1 MVRVHQLGSMQ
12 DQTNNSTRRLNLVT
26 IDQTLPRKDDIPEQ
40 TKKVIVLGDNTVKH
54 IRGYDLWK
62 IVRYM

>member
-1 MVRVHQLGSMQ
+1 MVRVHQLGSIR

-54 IRGYDLWK
+54 IRGYDLGK
-62 IVRYM
+62 L